1 MVCRPDTDQNIVCQ
15 EEQMGTIIN
24 GCAIIVGGM
33 VGLLFRRRFPEKV
46 SRTALQVMGLLSLL
60 VGIRMAIQGEE
71 FILVVISLAC
81 GAMVGE
87 WIDIEDRLEKLGLWL
102 EKRFHVTEGSPAKG
116 FIQASLLFCVGS
128 MAIIGSITDGLKGD
142 SSILVTKAM
151 LDGIISIPF
160 TAVMGIGVLGSA
172 LPVLIYQGSM
182 TLLASKVQAFFTPV
196 MIRELTS
203 VGGVIVMGIGVN
215 IMGLQKVRVGNLIP
229 SLVLIVLL
237 LYVKAF
243 FG

>member
-1 MVCRPDTDQNIVCQ
+1 
-15 EEQMGTIIN
+15 MGTIIN
-24 GCAIIVGGM
+24 ACAIIVGGM
-33 VGLLFRRRFPEKV
+33 LGLLFRKRFPERV
-46 SRTALQVMGLLSLL
+46 SQTALQVMGLLSLL
-60 VGIRMAIQGEE
+60 VGIRMAVQGEE
-71 FILVVISLAC
+71 FILAVISLAS

-87 WIDIEDRLEKLGLWL
+87 WINLEDRLAKFGHWL

-142 SSILVTKAM
+142 ASILVTKAM

-160 TAVMGIGVLGSA
+160 AAVMGIGVLGSA

-182 TLLASKVQAFFTPV
+182 TLLASKVQTFFTPV

-215 IMGLQKVRVGNLIP
+215 IMGLHKVRVGNLIP
-229 SLVLIVLL
+229 SLALIILL
-237 LYVKAF
+237 LYLKAF
-243 FG
+243 LS